1 MPELPEV
8 EIITRG
14 LSQILPGRTVE
25 SLDFFRKDLREKIPI
40 LALKKIFLQ
49 QKIKSVFRRAKYILI
64 ETQAGFGIFHLG
76 MTGQLI
82 HKAHKAPPYPHTH
95 VRFGLRAQK
104 SLYFLHYVDPRRF
117 GLLSCWQGKDWNEHP
132 KLKTLGVEPLK
143 QLRFGEFLWK
153 QSQGRSQVIKSFIMN
168 AQVLVGVG
176 NIYACE
182 ALFRAQ
188 IHPELSCAEVSSR
201 QYQKLAR
208 SIVSV
213 LSGAIKNGGTSI
225 KDFRNALGKKG
236 FFQVQLKVYGREGE
250 SCQKCPAKI
259 IRISQGGRGSWFCP
273 ECQKK

>member
-182 ALFRAQ
+182 ALFRAG
-188 IHPELSCAEVSSR
+188 IHP
-201 QYQKLAR
+201 AR
-208 SIVSV
+208 AA
-213 LSGAIKNGGTSI
+213 GAISQKRLVVLAEKLREVLRDAITLGGTTLR
-225 KDFRNALGKKG
+225 DFSTIEGYAGKNQSRLQV
-236 FFQVQLKVYGREGE
+236 FQRQGLPCVKCSKPLLKIQQSGRSTFYCGK
-250 SCQKCPAKI
+250 CQ
-259 IRISQGGRGSWFCP
+259 R
-273 ECQKK
+273 